1 MEIQVVRLRR
11 RFRVKGQRKQ
21 KKYCMFRG
29 TCYGKPYSWENVPI
43 EAKQFDRF
51 IQITKQII
59 TRAAEIEAADKLR
72 RSTNNEERKRESNV

>member
-1 MEIQVVRLRR
+1 MEIVRLRR

-29 TCYGKPYSWENVPI
+29 TCYGKPYKWENVPI

-51 IQITKQII
+51 IQITRQIL
-59 TRAAEIEAADKLR
+59 TRAAEIEA
-72 RSTNNEERKRESNV
+72 EEA